1 MVWTRDPDTMIVVI
15 GGVEMHIREEYRECH
30 KANCRFCCRVDGSR
44 IRGHGPYF
52 KGWYMQDG
60 RKITLYLG
68 LNLQAGLARRMHAAK
83 HPVSEICSTLGI
95 SRSTFYR
102 YLREK
107 R

>member
-1 MVWTRDPDTMIVVI
+1 MVWERKSDTLIVTI
-15 GGVEMHIREEYRECH
+15 GGIEMHVREEYRECR

-60 RKITLYLG
+60 RKVTLYLG
-68 LNLQAGLARRMHAAK
+68 LNLQAGLARRMHAAN